1 MAPLAT
7 TEVSFAD
14 QVLAFFVMGSIPD
27 WQTALTDT
35 GEDENQVASTVL
47 RVTDLLHEHGWEEPV
62 GTFVGSY
69 VSIKEFLP
77 DSQHD
82 RAIEEI
88 RRLKDLG
95 RLVQMGRGRG
105 KALVVV
111 NADPVPD
118 PEPEEAP
125 PLDADAALKAI
136 RDSYVAMQSRTKAL
150 EAENDDLKIQ
160 LESAEERIKQLYL
173 RLDGTVPVKD
183 W

>member
-1 MAPLAT
+1 MAPSAT
-7 TEVSFAD
+7 TEATFAD
-14 QVLAFFVMGSIPD
+14 HVLAYFVTGSNPD
-27 WQTALTDT
+27 WQTALVDT
-35 GEDENQVASTVL
+35 GEEENQVASTVL
-47 RVTDLLHEHGWEEPV
+47 RVTDLLHEHGWDEPV

-77 DSQHD
+77 ESQHD
-82 RAIEEI
+82 QAIEEI

-105 KALVVV
+105 KALVIV
-111 NADPVPD
+111 NADPVPE
-118 PEPEEAP
+118 PEPEAAP

-136 RDSYVAMQSRTKAL
+136 RDSYAQMQQDLKSKDAVI
-150 EAENDDLKIQ
+150 DDLKLQ

-173 RLDGTVPVKD
+173 RLDGAVPVKD